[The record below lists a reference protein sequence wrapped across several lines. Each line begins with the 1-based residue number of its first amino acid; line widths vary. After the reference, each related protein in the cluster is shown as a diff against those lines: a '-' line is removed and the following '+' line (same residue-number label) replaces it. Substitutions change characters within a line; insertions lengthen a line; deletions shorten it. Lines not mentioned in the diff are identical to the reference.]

1 MESVV
6 AVGWVMN
13 ASWGPIT
20 NPGAL
25 QTNYWRIPFTGAPHI
40 LGSAFL
46 SEVSIGTHD
55 GVAGV
60 AVATFKRF
68 EFLNDKGSIQE
79 VEQTEVSSWIEVE
92 RCVSITVALDLIA
105 ATGCGGWSFVW
116 LE

>member
-1 MESVV
+1 
-6 AVGWVMN
+6 MN
-13 ASWGPIT
+13 ATWGPLT

-25 QTNYWRIPFTGAPHI
+25 QTNYWRIPFAGAPHI

-46 SEVSIGTHD
+46 SEVSTGELDGT
-55 GVAGV
+55 AGV

-68 EFLNDKGSIQE
+68 EFLDEKGSVRE
-79 VEQTEVSSWIEVE
+79 VDQPEVSSFIEVE